1 MNTPVVILGCRP
13 GPALDRR
20 LEAALPHI
28 GHCVVVTGYGE
39 APYMRDWLVAR
50 GVPVE
55 AIILEEHATSTNE
68 NLERVHA
75 LLGGGG
81 GFGGAGGGGGWLVVT
96 STYHLPRVRLWAWHH
111 KIPMRVVGAPTPR
124 NVLAKHLLREA
135 FAFLH
140 SGARVLWRRWVAYQ
154 RGR

>member
-28 GHCVVVTGYGE
+28 TGNVVVTGYGE
-39 APYMRDWLVAR
+39 ASYMRDWLLAR
-50 GVPVE
+50 GIPDE
-55 AIILEEHATSTNE
+55 AIIVEEHATSTNE
-68 NLERVHA
+68 NLERVYG

-81 GFGGAGGGGGWLVVT
+81 WIVVT
-96 STYHLPRVRLWAWHH
+96 NTYHLPRVRMWAWHH
-111 KIPMRVVGAPTPR
+111 KIPIRVVGAPTPR
-124 NVLAKHLLREA
+124 NVLAKHLLREVLA
-135 FAFLH
+135 FSH
-140 SGARVLWRRWVAYQ
+140 SIARVVWRRWCWYQ

>member
-28 GHCVVVTGYGE
+28 HGNVVVTGYGE
-39 APYMRDWLVAR
+39 APYMRDWLLAR
-50 GVPVE
+50 GIPDE

-68 NLERVHA
+68 NLERVHG
-75 LLGGGG
+75 LLG
-81 GFGGAGGGGGWLVVT
+81 ANGWLVVT
-96 STYHLPRVRLWAWHH
+96 NTYHKPRVKLWAWHH
-111 KIPMRVVGAPTPR
+111 NIPMQVIGAPTPR

-135 FAFLH
+135 FAFIH
-140 SGARVLWRRWVAYQ
+140 SIARVIWRKWKTYQ
-154 RGR
+154 RGSNYKFW

>member
-96 STYHLPRVRLWAWHH
+96 NTYHLPRVRLWAWHH

-124 NVLAKHLLREA
+124 NVLAKHLLREVL
-135 FAFLH
+135 AFLH

>member
-39 APYMRDWLVAR
+39 APYMRDWLIAR
-50 GVPVE
+50 GVPAEV
-55 AIILEEHATSTNE
+55 IITEEHATSTNE

-75 LLGGGG
+75 LLGGS
-81 GFGGAGGGGGWLVVT
+81 GWLVVT
-96 STYHLPRVRLWAWHH
+96 NTYHLPRVRMWAWHH
-111 KIPMRVVGAPTPR
+111 DIPVQVVGARTPR
-124 NVLAKHLLREA
+124 EVLLKHLLREA

-140 SGARVLWRRWVAYQ
+140 SGARVVWRRWKTYQ
-154 RGR
+154 RGG

>member
-96 STYHLPRVRLWAWHH
+96 NTYHLPRVRLWAWHH

-124 NVLAKHLLREA
+124 NVLAKHLLREVL
-135 FAFLH
+135 AFLH
-140 SGARVLWRRWVAYQ
+140 SGARVVWRRWVAYQ
-154 RGR
+154 RGG